1 MGMREIIEGEDKVWV
16 SGEITVNLG
25 NYENIKIMNGCGYTL
40 APGEDE
46 GEVRKRLTE
55 EIMEELF
62 SIRDDLRKK
71 QRGQVERRR
80 RVMGYE

>member
-25 NYENIKIMNGCGYTL
+25 NYENIKIMNGCSYTL
-40 APGEDE
+40 APGEDGE
-46 GEVRKRLTE
+46 GARKRLTE

-62 SIRDDLRKK
+62 LVRDDLKK
-71 QRGQVERRR
+71 AQIKRRR
-80 RVMGYE
+80 RIMKE